1 MVCHAGTSPVC
12 AAQYLLQKR
21 YTHTASPM
29 ARPTLQSARVDEAV
43 IACSDR
49 VIGCRKKKR
58 VPQRS
63 WHFTIFCTRQRSHE
77 KRGSTAAMRQR
88 VRAARPAK
96 STTSIRRLGTGNS
109 NDVRPVAQGAR
120 SVNRSS
126 EVSPNRPVASRT
138 RARPQG
144 GRKLSSNPTA
154 PAGGAGTAGAGIPG
168 EGERV
173 CSSCGKGGPGTY
185 TLHAGKSYHIGCLKC
200 AGKCGTALQPGQTL
214 KVVNDELYC
223 GPCHMRLFVKTCV
236 LCHKKIVYVVG
247 VGVLLAA
254 SLCS

>member
-1 MVCHAGTSPVC
+1 MT
-12 AAQYLLQKR
+12 
-21 YTHTASPM
+21 
-29 ARPTLQSARVDEAV
+29 
-43 IACSDR
+43 ACSES
-49 VIGCRKKKR
+49 VIGCRKKSTTPTLAFHNFLHT
-58 VPQRS
+58 VFAPAA
-63 WHFTIFCTRQRSHE
+63 CSHE

-96 STTSIRRLGTGNS
+96 STTSIRRLDTGNS

-247 VGVLLAA
+247 VLLAA